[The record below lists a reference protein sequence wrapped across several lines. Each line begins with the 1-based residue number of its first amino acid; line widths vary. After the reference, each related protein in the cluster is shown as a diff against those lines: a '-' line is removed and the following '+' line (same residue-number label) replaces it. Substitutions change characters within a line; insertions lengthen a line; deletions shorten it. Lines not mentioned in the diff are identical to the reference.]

1 MEETTTDGYNL
12 INVQRKRI
20 SSEASF
26 LVKNDIKLFQNK
38 SRNSIDIVDNMDY
51 RRKSDSALLR
61 NDSAD
66 SPLAQQEALKCSETV
81 DKLTTDGV
89 STEKSNEPVE

>member
-66 SPLAQQEALKCSETV
+66 SPLAQQEILKCSETV

-89 STEKSNEPVE
+89 SIEKSNEPVE

>member
-1 MEETTTDGYNL
+1 MEDTTTDGYNL
-12 INVQRKRI
+12 IIHRKRI

-26 LVKNDIKLFQNK
+26 LVKNDIKLFQNR
-38 SRNSIDIVDNMDY
+38 SRNSIDIIDNMDY

-66 SPLAQQEALKCSETV
+66 SPLAQQEILKCSETV

-89 STEKSNEPVE
+89 SIEKSNEPVE